1 MRAAIAF
8 AAVAVLIAPS
18 QARAQSWE
26 ASGLFGFTPSA
37 AIDQRASELSDADI
51 RGGITWGLQG
61 ARFFTP
67 SLGAEL
73 LWTQQASGFEVG
85 TSDGKA
91 DLFTM
96 TVRQLHGNVV
106 YRLGRAGA
114 KWQPF
119 VFGGLGATF
128 FTADTVE
135 SETKFSLDV
144 GGGVKVFL
152 SRSVGARAHI
162 RYKPTFLNDSSSGRF
177 CDPFGFCQGVLQQI
191 EFAVA
196 AVLRF

>member
-1 MRAAIAF
+1 MRAAIVF
-8 AAVAVLIAPS
+8 AAIAVLIASSP
-18 QARAQSWE
+18 ARAQSWE

-37 AIDQRASELSDADI
+37 TIDQRASELSDTDI
-51 RGGITWGLQG
+51 RGEITWGVQG
-61 ARFFTP
+61 GRFFTP
-67 SLGAEL
+67 SLGAEV
-73 LWTQQASGFEVG
+73 LWTQQASALEVG
-85 TSDGKA
+85 TADGKA

-144 GGGVKVFL
+144 GGGVKFFL
-152 SRSVGARAHI
+152 SRSIGARAHI
-162 RYKPTFLNDSSSGRF
+162 RYKPTFLNDSSGSF

-191 EFAVA
+191 EFSAA

>member
-1 MRAAIAF
+1 MRATIAF
-8 AAVAVLIAPS
+8 AAVAVLIAPP

-37 AIDQRASELSDADI
+37 AIDERASELSDADI
-51 RGGITWGLQG
+51 RGEITWGLQG
-61 ARFFTP
+61 ARFFTS
-67 SLGAEL
+67 SLGAEV
-73 LWTQQASGFEVG
+73 LWTQQSSALEVG
-85 TSDGKA
+85 TTDGKA

-128 FTADTVE
+128 LTSDTVE

-144 GGGVKVFL
+144 GGGVKFFL
-152 SRSVGARAHI
+152 SRLVGARAHV
-162 RYKPTFLNDSSSGRF
+162 RYKPTFLNDSSSGTF

-191 EFAVA
+191 EFTAA
-196 AVLRF
+196 AVVRF

>member
-1 MRAAIAF
+1 MRAAIAL
-8 AAVAVLIAPS
+8 AAVAVLIAPAR
-18 QARAQSWE
+18 ARAQTWE

-37 AIDQRASELSDADI
+37 TLDKRASELSNADI
-51 RGGITWGLQG
+51 GGGTTWGLQG

-67 SLGAEL
+67 SLGAEV
-73 LWTQQASGFEVG
+73 LWTQQASALEVG
-85 TSDGKA
+85 TADGKA

-106 YRLGRAGA
+106 YRLGHGA

-119 VFGGLGATF
+119 LFGGLGATF
-128 FTADTVE
+128 FSSDTVE
-135 SETKFSLDV
+135 SETKLSLDV
-144 GGGVKVFL
+144 GGGVKFFP
-152 SRSVGARAHI
+152 SRLVGARAQV
-162 RYKPTFLNDSSSGRF
+162 RYNPTFLNDSSSGSF

-191 EFAVA
+191 EFAAA

>member
-1 MRAAIAF
+1 MKATIAF
-8 AAVAVLIAPS
+8 AAVAVLIAAP

-37 AIDQRASELSDADI
+37 ALDQRASELSDADI
-51 RGGITWGLQG
+51 RGEITWGLQG

-67 SLGAEL
+67 SLGAEV
-73 LWTQQASGFEVG
+73 LWTQQASAFEVG

-106 YRLGRAGA
+106 YRFGRAGA
-114 KWQPF
+114 RWQPF

-144 GGGVKVFL
+144 GGGAKFFL
-152 SRSVGARAHI
+152 SRSVGARAHV
-162 RYKPTFLNDSSSGRF
+162 RYKPTFLNDSSESF

-191 EFAVA
+191 EFSAA

>member
-96 TVRQLHGNVV
+96 TLRQLHGNVV

-128 FTADTVE
+128 FTADTVA

-144 GGGVKVFL
+144 GGGVKFFP
-152 SRSVGARAHI
+152 SRLVGARAHV
-162 RYKPTFLNDSSSGRF
+162 RYKPTFLNDSSSDF

-191 EFAVA
+191 EFAAA